1 MALITCPECGA
12 QISNKATFCPHC
24 GLSYGYAGKC
34 PKKACKKATSQTS
47 KAPKRL
53 RQHKKVVRAQI

>member
-24 GLSYGYAGKC
+24 GL
-34 PKKACKKATSQTS
+34 PMATPENAL
-47 KAPKRL
+47 K
-53 RQHKKVVRAQI
+53 